1 MEITITKGQVQA
13 LLKIA
18 PKKDIR
24 YYLNGALLEVN
35 GEGAWLVATD
45 GPVMLVGLVTGNIEM
60 REQGRWI
67 VPRDILELAT
77 ATKAKKFFIE
87 VRGAAPNGYINNLP
101 FEPVDGI
108 YPDWRHVIGS
118 PCDHRAHDW
127 PQFNPELL
135 CRVHDAGKLYEGITK
150 AAARSYLCSDGSML
164 HYRWPTCMGVAMALR
179 ADALDAVDQIP
190 L

>member
-35 GEGAWLVATD
+35 GDGAWLVATD
-45 GPVMLVGLVTGNIEM
+45 GHVLLAGLVTGNIET

-67 VPRDILELAT
+67 IPRDALEIA
-77 ATKAKKFFIE
+77 AKLKKYA
-87 VRGAAPNGYINNLP
+87 VALVVGDRCSLGGLP

-108 YPDWRHVIGS
+108 YPDWRRVIGS

-127 PQFNPELL
+127 PQFDPELL
-135 CRVHDAGKLYEGITK
+135 HRVHDAGKLYEGITK
-150 AAARSYLCSDGSML
+150 APAARSYLCGGGSML
-164 HYRWPTCMGVAMALR
+164 HYRWPTCLGVVAALR
-179 ADALDAVDQIP
+179 ADALAAVEQIP

>member
-35 GEGAWLVATD
+35 GDGAWLVATD
-45 GPVMLVGLVTGNIEM
+45 GHVLLAGLVTGNIET

-67 VPRDILELAT
+67 IPRDALEIA
-77 ATKAKKFFIE
+77 AKRKKYA
-87 VRGAAPNGYINNLP
+87 VALVVGDRCSLGGLP

-108 YPDWRHVIGS
+108 YPDWRRVIGS

-135 CRVHDAGKLYEGITK
+135 CRVHDAGKLYDGVTK
-150 AAARSYLCSDGSML
+150 AAAAAMSYPCSDGSMM
-164 HYRWPTCMGVAMALR
+164 HYRWPTCLGVVAALR
-179 ADALDAVDQIP
+179 ADALDAVEQIP

>member
-18 PKKDIR
+18 PKKDVR

-35 GEGAWLVATD
+35 GVGAWLVATD
-45 GPVMLVGLVTGNIEM
+45 GHVMLAGLVTGNIEM

-67 VPRDILELAT
+67 IPRDALEIA
-77 ATKAKKFFIE
+77 AKLKKYA
-87 VRGAAPNGYINNLP
+87 VTLVVGDRCSLGGLP
-101 FEPVDGI
+101 FVPVDGN
-108 YPDWRHVIGS
+108 YPDWRRVIGS

-135 CRVHDAGKLYEGITK
+135 HRVHDAGKLYEGITK
-150 AAARSYLCSDGSML
+150 AAAAAMSYLCSDGSML
-164 HYRWPTCMGVAMALR
+164 HYRWPTCLGVAMGLR
-179 ADALDAVDQIP
+179 AAALNAVEQIP

>member
-1 MEITITKGQVQA
+1 MEITITTGQVQA

-18 PKKDIR
+18 PKKDVR
-24 YYLNGALLEVN
+24 FYLKGALLEVN
-35 GEGAWLVATD
+35 AKGAWLVATD
-45 GPVMLVGLVTGNIEM
+45 GQVMLAGLVAGNIEM

-67 VPRDILELAT
+67 IPRDALEIA
-77 ATKAKKFFIE
+77 AKLKKDA
-87 VRGAAPNGYINNLP
+87 VTLVVGDRCSLGGLP

-108 YPDWRHVIGS
+108 YPDWRRVIGS

-135 CRVHDAGKLYEGITK
+135 CRVHDAGKLYQIAK
-150 AAARSYLCSDGSML
+150 AAAMSYLCSDGSVL
-164 HYRWPTCMGVAMALR
+164 HYRWPTCLGVVAALR
-179 ADALDAVDQIP
+179 ADAAALNAVEQIP